1 MAVVLALGT
10 GFVAA
15 HDWLDMG
22 GDALDSAAELVYDA
36 VIIAAGVTCVAR
48 SLAGGRERWAWL
60 AIGLAILAWGAAE
73 VYWTAV
79 IINDPSPPYPSPAD
93 IGYLA
98 YYPLAGLGLALLVRA
113 RAHALDWRLW
123 MDGTIACLGTA
134 ALGAAFVFDFVAEQ
148 TSGSALQVATTLAY
162 PLGDIVMLS
171 LVVGIIA
178 LTRWRPGRAWLLLL
192 AGFAAIAAA
201 DVAYT
206 LQSTSL
212 GLPGGAW
219 VEPIYL
225 IGAVCLG
232 AQAWQARTDSIEA
245 QEAAHG
251 WRELMVPAVFA
262 SVMIGLFGMQYVSST
277 GGLSTA
283 LWAATMIAV
292 IVRLAISD
300 RENRTLLAKVRRDEL
315 TGLGNRGGLQVDLR
329 ARCANAAE
337 GPFSLLL
344 FDLNG
349 FKRYNDTFG
358 HPAGDQLL
366 SDLGERLRGVL
377 ADNGLGYRIGGDE
390 FCVILGSDAGRFDTV
405 LKEAAAAL
413 TWSERGIEVS
423 ASWGAV
429 RVPEEAGSPREAMQ
443 LADLRMYAQKES
455 RRIARDRAPGPIE
468 AQAEQPRLGDRPVQA

>member
-10 GFVAA
+10 AFVAA
-15 HDWLDMG
+15 HDWLGMG

-48 SLAGGRERWAWL
+48 SLTGGRERWAWL
-60 AIGLAILAWGAAE
+60 AIGLAILSWGAAE
-73 VYWTAV
+73 VYWTAG

-98 YYPLAGLGLALLVRA
+98 YYPLAGLGLVLLVRA

-171 LVVGIIA
+171 LVVGVIA

-212 GLPGGAW
+212 GLPEGIW

-245 QEAAHG
+245 QKAARG

-262 SVMIGLFGMQYVSST
+262 CVMIGLFGMQYVSST
-277 GGLSTA
+277 RGLSTA
-283 LWAATMIAV
+283 LWAATMVAV

-300 RENRTLLAKVRRDEL
+300 RENRGLLAQVRRDEL

-329 ARCANAAE
+329 ARCAIASE
-337 GPFSLLL
+337 ERFSLLL

-358 HPAGDQLL
+358 HPAGDELL
-366 SDLGERLRGVL
+366 ADLGERLRVVLGENGV
-377 ADNGLGYRIGGDE
+377 GYRIGGDE
-390 FCVILGSDAGRFDTV
+390 FCVILSSDPGRFDTV
-405 LKEAAAAL
+405 LKEAATAL

-429 RVPEEAGSPREAMQ
+429 RVPEEARSPREAMQ

-455 RRIARDRAPGPIE
+455 RQIARDRAAEPMG
-468 AQAEQPRLGDRPVQA
+468 AQAEQPELGGRPVQA